1 MSQAATPAV
10 TPAATRV
17 QAKLERKYGKSI
29 NQILL
34 DELAAHRYR
43 RNLPMLIAT
52 KLDISMYTFTTWC
65 RQFDINLDDYRYAP
79 EEK

>member
-1 MSQAATPAV
+1 MSQAATPDV
-10 TPAATRV
+10 TRV

-29 NQILL
+29 HQILL

-43 RNLPMLIAT
+43 RNMPMLIAT
-52 KLDISMYTFTTWC
+52 KLDISQYTFTTWC
-65 RQFDINLDDYRYAP
+65 RQFDIDLNDYRYAP